1 MTLYFLFNENFLRV
15 RCNGGGNSLLQDGNL
30 EFWLKWFWESQFS
43 GYRNKG
49 WYSLENWPEH
59 ANKTASGAV
68 PFPSILKIYG
78 MFLFMFLQINIVM
91 NNFGSSKFEQD
102 EEIFESKNRKFIRD
116 KIGEWRIQNGIIPD
130 YKIRGHE
137 RK

>member
-1 MTLYFLFNENFLRV
+1 MVVEIHYYRMATLNFDWNDFESRNFLDIEIKGDIRLRIDQNTLIKLPV
-15 RCNGGGNSLLQDGNL
+15 GLYHSHP
-30 EFWLKWFWESQFS
+30 FWKFTEWFF
-43 GYRNKG
+43 
-49 WYSLENWPEH
+49 
-59 ANKTASGAV
+59 
-68 PFPSILKIYG
+68 
-78 MFLFMFLQINIVM
+78 FMFLQINIVM

>member
-1 MTLYFLFNENFLRV
+1 
-15 RCNGGGNSLLQDGNL
+15 
-30 EFWLKWFWESQFS
+30 
-43 GYRNKG
+43 
-49 WYSLENWPEH
+49 
-59 ANKTASGAV
+59 
-68 PFPSILKIYG
+68 
-78 MFLFMFLQINIVM
+78 M
-91 NNFGSSKFEQD
+91 NNRYINSFIFLLLTISLVVINFNQEEEPIVIEQD

>member
-1 MTLYFLFNENFLRV
+1 MVAEIHYYRMATLNFDWNDFESRNFL
-15 RCNGGGNSLLQDGNL
+15 DI
-30 EFWLKWFWESQFS
+30 EI
-43 GYRNKG
+43 KG
-49 WYSLENWPEH
+49 DIH
-59 ANKTASGAV
+59 
-68 PFPSILKIYG
+68 LKIDQNTLIEQPVELYHSRS
-78 MFLFMFLQINIVM
+78 FWKFTECYFMFLQINIVM